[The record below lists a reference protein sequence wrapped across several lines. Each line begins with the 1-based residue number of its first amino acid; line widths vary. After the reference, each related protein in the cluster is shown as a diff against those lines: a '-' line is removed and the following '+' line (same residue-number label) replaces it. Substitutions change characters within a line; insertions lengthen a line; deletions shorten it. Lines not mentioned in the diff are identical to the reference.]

1 MNPVSGGMTPWTD
14 IRTANRL
21 SADPPYKPHKSAA
34 LLLLPSLTTETNS
47 TLLQCTYIYIEKP
60 TNYIE
65 MHLYLYLYICRI
77 GRWDRIGSP
86 ALFQDLKKL
95 KQKQRAVKAIAFP
108 FFTSK
113 GI

>member
-1 MNPVSGGMTPWTD
+1 MNPVSGGLTPRTD
-14 IRTANRL
+14 IRTPSRL
-21 SADPPYKPHKSAA
+21 SAGPPYKLHKSAA
-34 LLLLPSLTTETNS
+34 LFLLPSLTTEINS

-60 TNYIE
+60 TNYIH
-65 MHLYLYLYICRI
+65 MHLYLYLYICRF
-77 GRWDRIGSP
+77 GRWVGQSSP
-86 ALFQDLKKL
+86 LPGLEKL